1 MALTKIPASL
11 LDTSGGLDLQGNI
24 TLGDSEKILLG
35 ASSDLQIYHDE
46 SGGHSRIDDTGTGG
60 LVIRGSQ
67 VLLEKYGGGYM
78 MNAVADGASELYHA
92 GSKKFETTSTGA
104 TVTGD
109 LAVTGDLNITG
120 NVNSASVTDL
130 DVTDKT
136 ITLGAGQTEALSGGS
151 GIIVDGSGASI
162 LWDET
167 NTEFDINN
175 TINVTGAVVSS
186 ANGAITTANGT
197 TARFSVSETGGATT
211 AMDARGSTG
220 NIGTRSNHTLG
231 FLVNDVQKATLT
243 ANGDLT
249 VVNDLKLTTTNP
261 RIDYDNNG
269 SGSLRFYSMSAAQER
284 ARITSSGKMIIGD
297 VNTDTTDAL
306 QIQSPAS
313 GGGYGIQI
321 RRDDSNADQQM
332 GRILFGNNTN
342 NDLAQIAAKTDGA
355 TDNSAIFFSTRSS
368 GGSLEE
374 AMRITSNGT
383 IGIGDNNPP
392 SSVKLAIQADGIGL
406 RLDGTANT
414 TRTLFFR
421 NTTASNPAQIYS
433 DGSLR
438 LRTEDANTSILFHTN
453 SSGTDNERMRIDSS
467 GNVGIGTDNPAT
479 RLHSHSTSGSPEIRL
494 TTGLDTG
501 TPMSQIGYSSGSGY
515 FLRLA
520 DASNNEDIMFR
531 TYGDSYIANNLGIGV
546 SSPGQKLHVN
556 SAGTNVVAR
565 FESTDGI
572 ASIQLKDSTGNVELE
587 TYNGIFRVNP
597 GGAANPYS
605 FTSGATSNYFTT
617 TTSHSGTNQDFDFTI
632 SNLSN
637 SNYGP
642 RVRIYGGGQS
652 GSASSDVPWDNQQG
666 FNTGSLWFD
675 SGEGP
680 SIYGTGIASYAES
693 DFNGNDTPAA
703 LAFYTTPDGT
713 GGQTNTA
720 KERFRLRADGTAHFS
735 PTESDTRIYL
745 GSTGGLTG
753 GNNSINVRASGNNML
768 LNSVG
773 QLIVERTGVQ
783 KFLVD
788 ETYTKVT
795 TNGSDGYTIKAE
807 NTSTGDP
814 GLSMWRAGQA
824 GFGINVRTSTT
835 NYADLMV
842 STGGQPAY
850 NPGGSTNAPIRIYQN
865 NKVSIPHSAAWSTG
879 IGNTFGSTGNHYMI
893 RTSSSTGNETI
904 IVNNVT
910 SPGSIGILQY
920 RENAGIQGQ
929 YLVAANST
937 GITFTG
943 SSDYRLKE
951 NVNNLTASS
960 LDRINQLRLITYN
973 WNDLSGMPTD
983 EEQIGVL
990 AHEMEEVFPE
1000 FVEGEKDAVYT
1011 QEDLDARGDPE
1022 TTNEEVGD
1030 IKAQTVSLLNKDM
1043 IVHILKGMQEL
1054 KAENDALRARIEV
1067 LESN

>member
-11 LDTSGGLDLQGNI
+11 LDTSVGLDLQGNI

-130 DVTDKT
+130 DVTDQT

-167 NTEFDINN
+167 NDEWDFNKGLHLTTPSTTTASITAEE
-175 TINVTGAVVSS
+175 TSGAIVRMAAGGSS
-186 ANGAITTANGT
+186 A
-197 TARFSVSETGGATT
+197 F
-211 AMDARGSTG
+211 
-220 NIGTRSNHTLG
+220 IGTMSNHYLR
-231 FLVNDVQKATLT
+231 FLINSQEKASLT
-243 ANGDLT
+243 ANGDFT
-249 VVNDLKLTTTNP
+249 VTNDLKLTTTNP

-269 SGSLRFYSMSAAQER
+269 SGALRFFSMSAGQER

-297 VNTDTTDAL
+297 VNSDTIDAL

-313 GGGYGIQI
+313 GGGYGIQM
-321 RRDDSNADQQM
+321 RRDDSNIDQQM

-342 NDLAQIAAKTDGA
+342 NDLAQIVGKTDGA
-355 TDNSAIFFSTRSS
+355 SDNSAIFFSTRSS

-374 AMRITSNGT
+374 AMRITSAGNV
-383 IGIGDNNPP
+383 GIGTDSPTGISGGRILEIKNP
-392 SSVKLAIQADGIGL
+392 SIGT
-406 RLDGTANT
+406 GTH
-414 TRTLFFR
+414 
-421 NTTASNPAQIYS
+421 AQITLT
-433 DGSLR
+433 GS
-438 LRTEDANTSILFHTN
+438 NGHTN
-453 SSGTDNERMRIDSS
+453 LLLASGDDTTGGDPVVSSTTNHAIRFGHSTNAAFSGFEEHMRIDSS
-467 GNVGIGTDNPAT
+467 GNVQIGTSNPSGNTAITIQAGADSSASLRLKNDAHDWDVNCQTNDNFAVYSHTDGTERLVINPTTGNVGIGINIPA
-479 RLHSHSTSGSPEIRL
+479 
-494 TTGLDTG
+494 
-501 TPMSQIGYSSGSGY
+501 
-515 FLRLA
+515 
-520 DASNNEDIMFR
+520 
-531 TYGDSYIANNLGIGV
+531 
-546 SSPGQKLHVN
+546 QKLHVN
-556 SAGTNVVAR
+556 SGGTNVVAR

-572 ASIQLKDSTGNVELE
+572 AGIMLKDSSGNVELE
-587 TYNGIFRVNP
+587 SYNNTFRVNP
-597 GGAANPYS
+597 SGAANPYS

-652 GSASSDVPWDNQQG
+652 SASASDVPWDNQQG
-666 FNTGSLWFD
+666 YNTGSLWFD

-865 NKVSIPHSAAWSTG
+865 NNVSMPHSASWSTG

-893 RTSSSTGNETI
+893 RSANSTGAESI
-904 IVNNVT
+904 IVNNLT

-929 YLVAANST
+929 YLVAANGS
-937 GITFTG
+937 GIYFAG

-951 NVNNLTASS
+951 NVSNLTESS
-960 LDRINQLRLITYN
+960 LDRINQLRLISYN

-983 EEQIGVL
+983 KEQIGVL

-1030 IKAQTVSLLNKDM
+1030 IKAQTVSLVNKDM